1 MKKLMKSIYFWLNAA
16 RLHTAPTSLLSWLFP
31 FIFGAIDGGN
41 IALGLL
47 AMIGIVSAH
56 LGVNLLDDVYDYSM
70 ESKRVSTKLEMSF
83 NKRKGK
89 CRYMLEGG
97 ATLKQTIFA
106 TISLFSV
113 ASIIGLYLTI
123 ECGWQVLVI
132 TIIAAISCI
141 FYPFS
146 TKFGLGEVTV
156 GIVYAPLLC
165 LGTYFVMTKSFS
177 IEVLLISISTGLLTV
192 GLLHTST
199 MLDYDF
205 DVKGKKI
212 TICTLVGN
220 KENAVI
226 AQGVIMALAYLNII
240 LWVVAGILPKI
251 MLISLLTIPTSI
263 SLYKLLLLH
272 IKDPEIT
279 VSRTFWMG
287 PMENWKAI
295 VENKMDSYMIKF
307 LLSRN
312 VMMIFT
318 LLICIAKV
326 ISGFTGVIH
335 V

>member
-1 MKKLMKSIYFWLNAA
+1 MTKLTKLICFWLNAA
-16 RLHTAPTSLLSWLFP
+16 RIHTLPTSFLSWLFP
-31 FIFGAIDGGN
+31 FIFGFTDGGN
-41 IALGLL
+41 IIFGLL
-47 AMIGIVSAH
+47 AMIGVLSVH
-56 LGVNLLDDVYDYSM
+56 LGVNLLDDVYDYYV
-70 ESKRVSTKLEMSF
+70 ESKRASSKSEMSF

-89 CRYMLEGG
+89 CRYMIEGG
-97 ATLKQTIFA
+97 ATLKQTIFV
-106 TISLFSV
+106 TIGLFSI
-113 ASIIGLYLTI
+113 ASMIGLYLTV

-146 TKFGLGEVTV
+146 TKFGLGEITV

-177 IEVLLISISTGLLTV
+177 LEVLLISISTGLLTV

-212 TICTLVGN
+212 TLCTLVGN
-220 KENAVI
+220 KINAVI
-226 AQGVIMALAYLNII
+226 AQGIIMLLAYLNII
-240 LWVVAGILPKI
+240 LLVEARILPKI
-251 MLISLLTIPTSI
+251 MLISLLTIPI
-263 SLYKLLLLH
+263 SVNLYKLLLLH
-272 IKDPEIT
+272 IKNPEIT
-279 VSRTFWMG
+279 VPRTFWMG
-287 PMENWKAI
+287 PMENWDTI

-318 LLICIAKV
+318 ILICVAKV
-326 ISGFTGVIH
+326 ISKLTGAINV
-335 V
+335 